1 MENGIRS
8 PPGVGRGRGFTRD
21 TSHQWYKRIRP
32 LWEVPSKALCV
43 CLSLSPPTLLPSLQR
58 GSTTSLAIG
67 SCSHCAHIRHAR
79 DTSRSPDVPFRLRE
93 HLKNTLCHV
102 SADFPGHCVWL
113 PLRPHSQDCGEWYR
127 VHGAVAKVLG
137 LLFAPALHL
146 HHLHTQK
153 FTYVRV

>member
-1 MENGIRS
+1 MGLGPPLGWGGEGGSRGIR
-8 PPGVGRGRGFTRD
+8 P
-21 TSHQWYKRIRP
+21 TSGTKGY
-32 LWEVPSKALCV
+32 VPYGKFLVKLSL
-43 CLSLSPPTLLPSLQR
+43 CLSLPPPTLLPSLQR

-79 DTSRSPDVPFRLRE
+79 DTSRSPDVPLRLRE